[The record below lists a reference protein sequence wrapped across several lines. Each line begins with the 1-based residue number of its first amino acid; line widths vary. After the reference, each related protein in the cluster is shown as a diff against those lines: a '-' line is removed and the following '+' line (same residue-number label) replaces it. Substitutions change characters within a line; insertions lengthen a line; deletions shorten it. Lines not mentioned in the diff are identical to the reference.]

1 MPAVCVFFF
10 KSLCIFPFLSEI
22 IHVLQWVILWPAAI
36 KLGICLMQ
44 PTPHNTHRYQC
55 TMIYTGHFYLCLC
68 ICIANDDHHDDPLGS
83 QQSSLI
89 VLFLIGNVGQNQVG
103 HTNVPI
109 YDFLLRSVVFNT
121 NDQ

>member
-1 MPAVCVFFF
+1 MFYSGLFCGQQLLSWEFV
-10 KSLCIFPFLSEI
+10 LCNPRHI
-22 IHVLQWVILWPAAI
+22 ILTDISVP
-36 KLGICLMQ
+36 
-44 PTPHNTHRYQC
+44 
-55 TMIYTGHFYLCLC
+55 MIYTGNFYLCLC
-68 ICIANDDHHDDPLGS
+68 ICIANDDHHNDPLGS